1 MVLVPALSAADVL
14 SDEPFTVAE
23 LADQE
28 AELVLERFDNDDA
41 WRLGVALVEEA
52 RRRGLGV
59 VVDISR
65 AGQQLFHAALPGTS
79 VDNDAWV
86 VRKSAVVSRFGHSS
100 LYMGQ
105 LCRDAGTTLAAK
117 FDVPV
122 ERYAAHG
129 GAFPLIVRGVGSVG
143 VVTVSGL
150 PQVQDHRLVVAV
162 LREFLA
168 AGPVP

>member
-1 MVLVPALSAADVL
+1 M
-14 SDEPFTVAE
+14 
-23 LADQE
+23 
-28 AELVLERFDNDDA
+28 
-41 WRLGVALVEEA
+41 
-52 RRRGLGV
+52 
-59 VVDISR
+59 
-65 AGQQLFHAALPGTS
+65 
-79 VDNDAWV
+79 

-117 FDVPV
+117 FGVPV

-129 GAFPLIVRGVGSVG
+129 GAFPLIVRGVGPVG